1 MPTVAESLA
10 PLICHMCGGE
20 PPLRFR
26 CWDGSEIAPGC
37 CADESG
43 PAAAAAS
50 RTSAAGAP
58 ATVSAAEAAADDA
71 PNGRETVIL
80 IKSPN
85 AIRRILWA
93 PNELGFSR
101 AYVAGEIEVDG
112 DIWSLFRLQ
121 ALLSHPDR
129 PNGLSAKTEGG
140 RRLLAAARAVG
151 ALGRP
156 LEPPPEEARMSG
168 RLHTRDRDAQAVAH
182 HYDVSNDFYSLFLG
196 ETMTYSCAYF
206 ASPETSL
213 ADAQRAKFDLICR
226 KLGLTPG
233 MRLLD
238 VGCGWGGL
246 VLHAAQNYGVKAVGV
261 TLSQRQV
268 DYGRETVA
276 AAGLADRIDIR
287 YQDYRDVTDGP
298 FDAVSSVGMVEHVGA
313 AQLPEYF
320 SSLYSQLR
328 PGGRLLNHG
337 ICWPR
342 GSRGMDRNSFMGHF
356 VFPDG
361 ELHEVGIVIQA
372 MQAQGFEAR
381 DDESL
386 REHYALTLRHWVRN
400 LEEHWDEAV
409 RISSAGRAR
418 VWRLYMAGS
427 AMNFEMGNI
436 TVHQV
441 LGVRPHPDGRSEMP
455 LTRAALLG

>member
-10 PLICHMCGGE
+10 PLICQMCGGE

-26 CWDGSEIAPGC
+26 CWDGSEIVPGC
-37 CADESG
+37 CAEDVA
-43 PAAAAAS
+43 PAAKAPSPA
-50 RTSAAGAP
+50 SAAG
-58 ATVSAAEAAADDA
+58 SRADD
-71 PNGRETVIL
+71 RETVIQ
-80 IKSPN
+80 ITSPS
-85 AIRRILWA
+85 AIRRILWQ

-101 AYVAGEIEVDG
+101 AYVAGEIDVDG
-112 DIWSLFRLQ
+112 DIWALFRLQ

-129 PNGLSAKTEGG
+129 PNGLAAKTEGG

-182 HYDVSNDFYSLFLG
+182 HYDVSNDFYRLFLG
-196 ETMTYSCAYF
+196 ESMTYSCACF
-206 ASPETSL
+206 STPDTPL
-213 ADAQRAKFDLICR
+213 ADAQRAKHDLICR
-226 KLGLTPG
+226 KLGLRPG

-238 VGCGWGGL
+238 VGCGWGGM
-246 VLHAAQNYGVKAVGV
+246 VLHAVRNYGVEAVGV

-268 DYGRETVA
+268 DYGREAVK
-276 AAGLADRIDIR
+276 AAGLGDRIDIR
-287 YQDYRDVTDGP
+287 FQDYRDVSDGP

-320 SSLYSQLR
+320 SSLYGQLR

-342 GSRGMDRNSFMGHF
+342 GSRGLDPKSFMAHY

-372 MQAQGFEAR
+372 MQAEGFEAR

-400 LEEHWDEAV
+400 LEERWDEAV
-409 RISSAGRAR
+409 GIAGAGRAR

-427 AMNFEMGNI
+427 AKNFEMGNI

-441 LGVRPHPDGRSEMP
+441 LGVRPHADGRSEMP
-455 LTRAALLG
+455 LTRAAFLDPAPAAPTG